1 MGVVV
6 VAIDKSISN
15 TWKSRDGRQRLC
27 LFNSQQA
34 AAAAAAAATHIEGC
48 AATAVAMTSFVT

>member
-34 AAAAAAAATHIEGC
+34 AAAAAATHIEGC